1 MAQEDQNGEVISFL
15 GDIFTHRSSIT
26 VYGVYRGPIAA
37 RSYLKPEGQGD
48 YDGAGSDEGRAYSG
62 LWRNGRPRG
71 TGWWSVVAQSR
82 GRVDLALEGGGRR
95 PVAYDVGELACGQ
108 RRRMRPSCQ
117 PSSGHQ

>member
-71 TGWWSVVAQSR
+71 TGWWRYPNGAVYAGEVLRARSTSPEKYDAYPLSR
-82 GRVDLALEGGGRR
+82 TDE
-95 PVAYDVGELACGQ
+95 
-108 RRRMRPSCQ
+108 
-117 PSSGHQ
+117 